1 MQAIRVLIVEC
12 HPKVRL
18 ALAARLRAAE
28 GIEVVAVTVDP
39 NTGLKAAAEFEPHVV
54 LIDSKSAQAGPGGLR
69 ETLIALAEFSS
80 HIIVL
85 TTYSDEA
92 EKKAVLGAGAERYLL
107 KDVQSDL
114 LISSIFDTS
123 ADLST
128 RSYPRSSSKFV

>member
-1 MQAIRVLIVEC
+1 MQAIRVLIIES

-28 GIEVVAVTVDP
+28 GIEIVAVTVDT
-39 NTGLKAAAEFEPHVV
+39 NAGLEAAAECEPHVV
-54 LIDSKSAQAGPGGLR
+54 LIDSKSAQSGPGGLQ
-69 ETLIALAEFSS
+69 ETMSALAECSP

-92 EKKAVLGAGAERYLL
+92 EKIAVLRAGAERYLL

-114 LISSIFDTS
+114 LINSIFDTS
-123 ADLST
+123 ADLS
-128 RSYPRSSSKFV
+128 PRSHLPSSSTLV

>member
-1 MQAIRVLIVEC
+1 MQAIRVLIIES

-28 GIEVVAVTVDP
+28 GIDVVAVTVDTS
-39 NTGLKAAAEFEPHVV
+39 TGLEAAAEFEPHVV
-54 LIDSKSAQAGPGGLR
+54 LIDSKAAHAGPGGLR
-69 ETLIALAEFSS
+69 KTLIDLTRCSP

-92 EKKAVLGAGAERYLL
+92 EKTAVLRAGAERYLL

-114 LISSIFDTS
+114 LIDSIFDTA
-123 ADLST
+123 ADLPPGSCMPPA
-128 RSYPRSSSKFV
+128 SELA